1 MFTHRQLINQF
12 LEDSGIKSQ
21 NKLTFKYVKAMLN
34 QFQIGIRKNSY
45 GEYCVNYFGG
55 KESTCNYDSDLESSY
70 HVGLLMVIHK
80 DKWNK

>member
-1 MFTHRQLINQF
+1 MFSHKNMVEEF
-12 LEDSGIKSQ
+12 LSESEK
-21 NKLTFKYVKAMLN
+21 NKKLSFKYVKGMLN
-34 QFQIGIRKNSY
+34 QFGIGIRKNSY

-80 DKWNK
+80 DKWEK

>member
-12 LEDSGIKSQ
+12 LEDSGIKNQ

-34 QFQIGIRKNSY
+34 QFQIGIRKNQY
-45 GEYCVNYFGG
+45 GDYCVNYKGG